1 MTMRVSI
8 AEARSSFSKES
19 LLLLPTPRHVLFSQ
33 GKFTLAADRLIVLDS
48 ADPQALRFTASRLQ
62 WALRD
67 HAGVTWEIVASPAVP
82 RQQIGI
88 TLSVVSGS
96 VGHPQGYELT
106 ITENGIHAVANAPVG
121 IFYAVMTL
129 SQLLARCGGDLPTL
143 RIRDWP
149 DFPYRGVMLDISR
162 DKVPTMETL
171 FSLVDLLASWKVNQL
186 QLYMEH
192 TFAYR
197 NHPEIWA
204 EASPLTG
211 EEVLALDAYCRERFV
226 ELVPYQNV
234 FSHMTRWL
242 RHDRY
247 RPLAECPTGCE
258 TPWGYFAAP
267 LSLCPLDPGS
277 LDLARSILDELL
289 PHFRSRYCNVGCDET
304 VDLGQGRSREAVE
317 KYGVER
323 VYLDFLLKIYRE
335 VKARG
340 RTMLFWGD
348 IIMEYPDLVPELP
361 HDVIVLEWGYEAD
374 HPFDEHG
381 EVFAA
386 SGIPFYVCP
395 GTSTWNTVAGRTEN
409 AIGNLRNAAENGLK
423 YGAVGF
429 LNTDWG
435 DNGHW
440 QPLPVSYLSYAYGA
454 AVSWACETNHD
465 LDVSR
470 AISTYAFHDAT
481 GTMGRIVYDLGN
493 AYRETG
499 VTLLNASVLFHILQ
513 MAPEKIAAIS
523 GLSEERLRRSLDYIN
538 GVVTPLPSVQMQC
551 PDANL
556 IRREIAWAADML
568 RHACR
573 RGLWALSRASGEEDV
588 ALRKGLADD
597 ARRLTAEFHE
607 VWHARNRPGGFKD
620 SLARMEKM
628 RRDYETN

>member
-1 MTMRVSI
+1 M
-8 AEARSSFSKES
+8 EN

-48 ADPQALRFTASRLQ
+48 ADPQTLRFTASRLQ

-67 HAGVTWEIVASPAVP
+67 YAGITWEIVAGTAVP
-82 RQQIGI
+82 RQRMGV
-88 TLSVVSGS
+88 TLSVVPGS
-96 VGHPQGYELT
+96 VCHPQGYELT
-106 ITENGIHAVANAPVG
+106 ITEDGIHAVANAPVG

-129 SQLLARCGGDLPTL
+129 SQLLSQCGRDLPAL

-149 DFPYRGVMLDISR
+149 DFPHRGVMLDISR

-197 NHPEIWA
+197 NHPQVWA
-204 EASPLTG
+204 EASPFTG

-242 RHDRY
+242 VHDRY
-247 RPLAECPTGCE
+247 RHLAECPTGCE
-258 TPWGYFAAP
+258 TSWGYFDTP

-277 LDLARSILDELL
+277 LDLARSIFDELL
-289 PHFRSRYCNVGCDET
+289 PHFSSRYCNVGCDET

-317 KYGVER
+317 TYGAGR
-323 VYLDFLLKIYRE
+323 VYLDFLLKIYHE
-335 VKARG
+335 VQARG

-348 IIMEYPDLVPELP
+348 IIMEHPDLVPELP
-361 HDVIVLEWGYEAD
+361 RDVIVLEWGYEAD

-386 SGIPFYVCP
+386 SGVPFFVCP

-440 QPLPVSYLSYAYGA
+440 QPLPVSYLGYAYGA
-454 AVSWACETNHD
+454 AVSWTYETNRD
-465 LDVSR
+465 LDISQAVSV
-470 AISTYAFHDAT
+470 YAFCDAT
-481 GTMGRIVYDLGN
+481 GTMGRIAYDLGN

-499 VTLLNASVLFHILQ
+499 VTLFNASVLFHLLQ
-513 MAPEKIAAIS
+513 MTSEKIAEIG
-523 GLSEERLRRSLDYIN
+523 GLDEKGLHRTLDYID
-538 GVVTPLPSVQMQC
+538 GVVSFLPSAQMQRS
-551 PDANL
+551 DADL
-556 IRREIAWAADML
+556 IRREFVWTAGML

-573 RGLWALSRASGEEDV
+573 RGLWALGRAGGDEDV
-588 ALRKGLADD
+588 ALRKVLAED
-597 ARRLTAEFHE
+597 ARQLVAEFHE
-607 VWHARNRPGGFKD
+607 IWHARNRPGGFKD

-628 RRDYETN
+628 RRGYEGD